1 MTQTVGWC
9 TNWEAYDLPRL
20 WQMVSDEDDEAG
32 WAQVQAWFRMR
43 NAIDAYRKR
52 LEACRQALQDGW
64 PPEQSPA
71 SAAFI
76 ERIEALI
83 ASMAATAASAER
95 TAHGLAG
102 IMKALA
108 TAKAEMEPLYR
119 KWQDVSSDLTPRWLD
134 GAEDELNAKARAIMR
149 TADLAVTDYT
159 QMIEIPAVYT
169 YRARDFGEFAPVD
182 KVRTNELVLDE
193 NTPSSTAGSW
203 DIPMPHNPPSALP
216 GIEPVLPGAGPIL
229 SDGTATPPAMIPNS
243 PTPSTPNVPGI
254 GGTGGHGTIKAPIPN
269 PLPNLRG
276 GIPAQHPVSPRMTSG
291 GTTVMPTVPPAAARG
306 AHSIGIPGRR
316 PATPPGLPLMAPPM
330 TSPATTVG
338 SGSRPAGSAYR
349 TATGHLATMS
359 GGNQRDGRRRPDD
372 PWTVEVGVAPVITPP
387 QPRPYDPGPGIIGID
402 R

>member
-20 WQMVSDEDDEAG
+20 WQMVSNEDDEAG

-71 SAAFI
+71 AAAFI
-76 ERIEALI
+76 AYIDALV

-159 QMIEIPAVYT
+159 QMIDIPAVYRPT
-169 YRARDFGEFAPVD
+169 KDDESIPLEEARV
-182 KVRTNELVLDE
+182 NEYAQG
-193 NTPSSTAGSW
+193 NGNQSSTTGGW
-203 DIPMPHNPPSALP
+203 DVPIPHNPPSPLP

-229 SDGTATPPAMIPNS
+229 SDGTATPPAMNPNS
-243 PTPSTPNVPGI
+243 PTPSTPNVPGT
-254 GGTGGHGTIKAPIPN
+254 GGTGGHGAVTPPIPT
-269 PLPNLRG
+269 PSPNLRG
-276 GIPAQHPVSPRMTSG
+276 GIPGQLPVSPRITSG
-291 GTTVMPTVPPAAARG
+291 GAPVMPTVPPAAAKG
-306 AHSIGIPGRR
+306 AHPVGAKGAR
-316 PATPPGLPLMAPPM
+316 PAAPPGLPLMAPPM
-330 TSPATTVG
+330 TSPATTAG
-338 SGSRPAGSAYR
+338 SGSRPVGSTYR
-349 TATGHLATMS
+349 TTNGHLVSVS
-359 GGNQRDGRRRPDD
+359 GGKQRDSRRRPDD
-372 PWTVEVGVAPVITPP
+372 PWTVEIGVAPVITPP